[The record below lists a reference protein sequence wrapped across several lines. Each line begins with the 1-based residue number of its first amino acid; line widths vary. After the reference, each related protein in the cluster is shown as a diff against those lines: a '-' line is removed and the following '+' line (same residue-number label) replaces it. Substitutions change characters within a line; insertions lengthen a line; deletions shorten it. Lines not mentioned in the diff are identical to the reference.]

1 MKAFFVCVGAMLL
14 VVALN
19 STAIVPGLMHLVDGA
34 KFERMVLIVNYG
46 TSAMAIA
53 VLGCFR
59 SQINTYSAEGEQVYQ
74 ELMKMEHY
82 LEQADNSN
90 ILLQLTDYF
99 DDSGN
104 SVD

>member
-1 MKAFFVCVGAMLL
+1 MLL

-46 TSAMAIA
+46 TSAMAII

>member
-1 MKAFFVCVGAMLL
+1 MLL

-34 KFERMVLIVNYG
+34 KFEHMVLIFNYG
-46 TSAMAIA
+46 TSAMAII

>member
-1 MKAFFVCVGAMLL
+1 MLL